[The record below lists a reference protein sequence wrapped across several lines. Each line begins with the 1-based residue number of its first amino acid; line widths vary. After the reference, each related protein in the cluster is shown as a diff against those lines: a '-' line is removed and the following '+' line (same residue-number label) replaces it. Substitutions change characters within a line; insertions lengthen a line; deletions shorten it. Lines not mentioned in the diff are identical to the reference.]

1 MTNATFNARLALV
14 APLALCAALAGVSTR
29 AMAAETTP
37 AAATHSAPASG
48 KTEGR
53 TPEARVRHLHDD
65 LKITPDQETQWND
78 VAQVM
83 LANAAAIDSAVK
95 DREHMAKGMTAI
107 DDLKSYEAIVDA
119 HAEGI
124 RKLAAA
130 FAPLYAS
137 MPESQQ
143 RNADAVFGHR
153 TQPSKLKTHG

>member
-1 MTNATFNARLALV
+1 MINATFNTRLALV
-14 APLALCAALAGVSTR
+14 APLALCAALAGGSIR

-37 AAATHSAPASG
+37 AATHGEPASG
-48 KTEGR
+48 KMEGR
-53 TPEARVRHLHDD
+53 TPEARIRHLHDD
-65 LKITPDQETQWND
+65 LGISSNQETQWNG

-95 DREHMAKGMTAI
+95 ARARMSKGMTAI

-143 RNADAVFGHR
+143 KNADAVFGHR
-153 TQPSKLKTHG
+153 TQPSRLKTHG